1 MKILGIDPGSTRVG
15 YGLIEA
21 GNPPKPLK
29 FGILEITAKGDGK
42 LSELGDRFKKLVT
55 DLNPD
60 AIAMEKLFFQTNRK
74 TGIEV
79 AESRGVMK
87 LIALQTGK
95 LFFEYGP
102 REVKLAVTNDGLA
115 DKKSVTKMVCRL
127 LGLQSIAGPDDA
139 ADALAV
145 AITAGSRYKID
156 RLMDNQ
162 MPLDL

>member
-29 FGILEITAKGDGK
+29 FGILEITAKKDGK
-42 LSELGDRFKKLVT
+42 ILELGKRFKELVNE
-55 DLNPD
+55 LNPD

-87 LIALQTGK
+87 LIALETGK
-95 LFFEYGP
+95 PFFEYGP
-102 REVKLAVTNDGLA
+102 REVKQAVTNDGLA
-115 DKKSVTKMVCRL
+115 DKKSVAKMVCRL
-127 LGLQSIAGPDDA
+127 LGLQAISGPDDA

-145 AITAGSRYKID
+145 AITAASRYKLD
-156 RLMDNQ
+156 RLTDAS
-162 MPLDL
+162 